1 MVSRVKVSNV
11 RSVGGV
17 DVCDVEFF
25 DTDGSL
31 PKLEGVP
38 CVSVC
43 KFMSGAESAVET
55 ELNAGMVQGL
65 SGGAGGSG
73 DESDFH
79 KLVMQGFRD
88 NRLISDLVDFGFSDD
103 DLKELALMHR
113 DGEKDLKSY
122 IEDLLTDCNFH
133 TESGAFKAGMYDDY
147 LGGGDA
153 SAAFCVDDIVL
164 WGREGQYY
172 HHDIDVVDGVL
183 VPMSDY
189 RAWDKWAKRHGV
201 YECGNCESIDI
212 CFNLTLSG
220 LEKLHR
226 RMHDFDSGLKEC
238 VYDTDVSSGY
248 TIKGVRDVRPLG
260 ENIGFVHAV
269 DQVMSGEV
277 RGVSGRAPKD
287 VLYFNFMLRMGA
299 DNAVWDGVS
308 FISLHP
314 ELGEYDDFT
323 SNELDGVILYDE
335 ELFSVARMAFMQK
348 YGLKGAFLGEGL
360 RGLIDVHED
369 DGKLISKKE
378 IQWA

>member
-55 ELNAGMVQGL
+55 ELDTGMVQSL

-113 DGEKDLKSY
+113 DGDKDLKSY

-147 LGGGDA
+147 LGEGDA
-153 SAAFCVDDIVL
+153 AGAFCVDDIVL
-164 WGREGQYY
+164 MGYEGQYY
-172 HHDIDVVDGVL
+172 YHDIDIDDGVL
-183 VPMSDY
+183 VPMNDY
-189 RAWDKWAKRHGV
+189 RAFDKWARRHGV
-201 YECGNCESIDI
+201 YERGNCESINI
-212 CFNLTLSG
+212 GFSLTLSG
-220 LEKLHR
+220 LKKLHR

-238 VYDTDVSSGY
+238 VYDTDVSSSY

-260 ENIGFVHAV
+260 ENIGFVHAF

-277 RGVSGRAPKD
+277 QSASGCTPNHA
-287 VLYFNFMLRMGA
+287 VYFDFILRMGE
-299 DNAVWDGVS
+299 DDAVWDGAS
-308 FISLHP
+308 FIGFHP
-314 ELGEYDDFT
+314 LLGEYDDFILG
-323 SNELDGVILYDE
+323 ELDGVLLYDE
-335 ELFSVARMAFMQK
+335 ELFSVVRMAFMQK
-348 YGLKGAFLGEGL
+348 YGLKGAVLGEGL
-360 RGLIDVHED
+360 RGLI
-369 DGKLISKKE
+369 GKE
-378 IQWA
+378 IQLA

>member
-31 PKLEGVP
+31 PKLDGVP

-55 ELNAGMVQGL
+55 ELDTGMVQSL

-103 DLKELALMHR
+103 GLKELAVMHR
-113 DGEKDLKSY
+113 DGDKDLKSY

-147 LGGGDA
+147 LGEGDA
-153 SAAFCVDDIVL
+153 LGAFCVDDIVI
-164 WGREGQYY
+164 EGPNHRFYY
-172 HHDIDVVDGVL
+172 QNLDITDEVVVAVRDC
-183 VPMSDY
+183 
-189 RAWDKWAKRHGV
+189 RALDKWAKRHGV
-201 YECGNCESIDI
+201 YEDNNYCEVVQIG
-212 CFNLTLSG
+212 FNLTLSG
-220 LEKLHR
+220 LKKFHKR
-226 RMHDFDSGLKEC
+226 IHDSDSGFMQGI
-238 VYDTDVSSGY
+238 YDQDASKMYGFSAHAL
-248 TIKGVRDVRPLG
+248 RPLV
-260 ENIGFVHAV
+260 ENIGFVAAF

-277 RGVSGRAPKD
+277 QCAKGRTLED
-287 VLYFNFMLRMGA
+287 SIGFSFILIMGR

-308 FISLHP
+308 FIDMYP
-314 ELGEYDDFT
+314 MFQGMDQGDFYFG
-323 SNELDGVILYDE
+323 NEEVVAIYAE

-348 YGLKGAFLGEGL
+348 FGLKGAVLGEGL
-360 RGLIDVHED
+360 RGLI
-369 DGKLISKKE
+369 GKE
-378 IQWA
+378 IQLA